1 MEGKDLATVLT
12 SVFKECEE
20 AVKNFKK
27 YMGMA
32 RDLTRPK
39 KVSTSK
45 RPEPGVAA
53 GSDGK
58 V

>member
-1 MEGKDLATVLT
+1 MEGKVLATVLT

-32 RDLTRPK
+32 RDLTKPK
-39 KVSTSK
+39 KVNK